1 MAVLR
6 GESSGKFSAEMP
18 KTHEEERP
26 DLEIRRY
33 PNRRFY
39 DTTHSKHLSLQRIHQ
54 AILEGHDVRVV
65 DAKTEEDITARVL
78 TQILLEYEPLKLKV
92 FSRELLTRAIRVN
105 DSVLKEFVDV
115 YFRQAF
121 EAFCGSQRQFEDM
134 LRQAHHLTSMFTRPA
149 NWAGGFVPPWG
160 VPSTPPEA
168 ARSAGESTDA
178 LRDELKALRKE
189 LSELQEDVRKRDPAP
204 QRTKG
209 A

>member
-1 MAVLR
+1 
-6 GESSGKFSAEMP
+6 MP
-18 KTHEEERP
+18 KSNSNETSE
-26 DLEIRRY
+26 LEIRRY

-39 DTTHSKHLSLQRIHQ
+39 DTTHSKHLSLQQIHQ

-65 DAKTEEDITARVL
+65 DARTEEDITAKVL

-134 LRQAHHLTSMFTRPA
+134 LRQAHNLTSMLTRPSS
-149 NWAGGFVPPWG
+149 WTGGFVPPWATQP
-160 VPSTPPEA
+160 VPAEALSSAPEPD
-168 ARSAGESTDA
+168 GEMRDA
-178 LRDELKALRKE
+178 LDALRKE
-189 LSELQEDVRKRDPAP
+189 LAELKADMKKSDESVRRPRRRKTDGV
-204 QRTKG
+204 Q
-209 A
+209 